1 MGRWADHS
9 HVTGTESNHS
19 AELSVA
25 ERRAALRRLVV
36 IFGLMN
42 KMIELSAAG
51 APRQLAEHA
60 AAARDLVGEL
70 VTDIAR
76 LP

>member
-1 MGRWADHS
+1 M
-9 HVTGTESNHS
+9 T
-19 AELSVA
+19 VA

-42 KMIELSAAG
+42 KMIELSATG

-70 VTDIAR
+70 VTDIAQ

>member
-1 MGRWADHS
+1 LTA
-9 HVTGTESNHS
+9 
-19 AELSVA
+19 A

-42 KMIELSAAG
+42 KMIELSATG

-70 VTDIAR
+70 VTDMAQ

>member
-1 MGRWADHS
+1 M
-9 HVTGTESNHS
+9 TGKEALQSTELT
-19 AELSVA
+19 AA

-42 KMIELSAAG
+42 KMIELSATG

-70 VTDIAR
+70 VTDMAQ

>member
-1 MGRWADHS
+1 M
-9 HVTGTESNHS
+9 TGTEALQST
-19 AELSVA
+19 ELTAA

-42 KMIELSAAG
+42 KMIELSATG

-70 VTDIAR
+70 VTDMAQ